1 MEAGGPPPPRAQS
14 TAWLGLAHQS
24 KASGLQSGLQA
35 HDVQPIDRKL
45 CLKAIVRAVLVEL
58 RRFEPLTSAMRSR
71 RRPGVAAPGRCSRQ
85 PRARSAFRD
94 PFRHLGLRRIAGRS
108 WKFFVLRAI
117 DRLDDR
123 TAHSADPVA
132 DDPDPA
138 DFRIGRRASGS
149 RRRARQGSWTDRRG
163 VFLRRIGLFA
173 NNATSCSSGEQPTR
187 LSRASG

>member
-1 MEAGGPPPPRAQS
+1 MCHNRPFFGGWSNRQGPFRASCTEWGLLDTLPTSAPLSPEAIWGAAMDVGG
-14 TAWLGLAHQS
+14 WG
-24 KASGLQSGLQA
+24 
-35 HDVQPIDRKL
+35 
-45 CLKAIVRAVLVEL
+45 
-58 RRFEPLTSAMRSR
+58 FEPLTSAMRSR

-117 DRLDDR
+117 GRLDDR

-132 DDPDPA
+132 DDSDPA

-149 RRRARQGSWTDRRG
+149 RRRGAAGQLDRPRG

>member
-1 MEAGGPPPPRAQS
+1 MALSDDRQYAPATLRNRDFI
-14 TAWLGLAHQS
+14 LNVLADKEITS
-24 KASGLQSGLQA
+24 ICA
-35 HDVQPIDRKL
+35 DF
-45 CLKAIVRAVLVEL
+45 LVEL
-58 RRFEPLTSAMRSR
+58 RGFEPLTSAMRSR

-149 RRRARQGSWTDRRG
+149 RRRGAAGQLDRPAWYLPSPYWAFRQQRNVVLVGGATD
-163 VFLRRIGLFA
+163 A
-173 NNATSCSSGEQPTR
+173 AQPSER
-187 LSRASG
+187 MISR

>member
-1 MEAGGPPPPRAQS
+1 MSRRDGGMDMADRLLP
-14 TAWLGLAHQS
+14 T
-24 KASGLQSGLQA
+24 QA
-35 HDVQPIDRKL
+35 AEMSCYSADWEITSICADF
-45 CLKAIVRAVLVEL
+45 LVEL
-58 RRFEPLTSAMRSR
+58 RGFEPLTSAMRSR

-94 PFRHLGLRRIAGRS
+94 PFRQLGLRRIAGRS

-149 RRRARQGSWTDRRG
+149 RRRGAAGQLDRPRG